1 MTQDEPPSTFS
12 RLRIS
17 SPPQNASSSLRLTDP
32 TTPTSSLGFLKRSME
47 NQKSMAYNTV
57 AQTPSNLDTH
67 VNTPTSSFGQPRR
80 ARAGTMPSQ
89 SSISPYAPIG
99 SFSATTATVPGSL
112 SEVSSFSAAPGSSS
126 LLSSSSRHRSGSLTL
141 PKPSLSS
148 SAFGHPVFSTSW
160 SDHNRHLYGN
170 APLTP
175 TTDQMLREDDSES
188 IVRTLMS
195 LGLDDDDRK
204 NNSSQLA
211 ESQANTTSTPE
222 IRLPVE
228 LPPKPLMNSNR
239 YRSYSV
245 NAKDKYIDPFEIT
258 DQEPSV
264 QPSRRDILLADP
276 TGLTSYYPSTQN
288 RARAVSLGMADFA
301 KDGYLP
307 RYNQPSASSS
317 ALRREKLDEEMEDEY
332 NTGGNHH
339 MAALEDKNDMLN
351 RVYNSQEPSSI
362 PEVDEPYLY
371 GSSLGSQFQV
381 PQGTSAQTPTRSLWI
396 GNIDMSVAEDDL
408 RQMFSPYG
416 PIESLR
422 LLTEKE
428 CAFINFVSLDDAV
441 RAKDDVLGK
450 LNGRIGQC
458 IVRVGFG
465 KIEASATDSNTL
477 QPTRALWIGSLP
489 VSTSSAKLH
498 SIFSHY
504 GNIESA
510 RVLTHKNCGFINFD
524 TVENAVAA
532 KKALQQKE
540 VFGPGTG
547 LLRIGFAKATTS
559 QRSSEDLM
567 AQISSSASQPT
578 PDSGADLTD
587 AKDHGGDSRLNV
599 ESATKPTK
607 AEPTLTE
614 TSNLSKIM
622 AIMMELG
629 MDSDDGPVFKIEN
642 RTTATYHP
650 TIPPVSEPNANRKLD
665 VPRLREVR
673 KKLDSAHTSAK
684 EVQAIAEECMDDIV
698 ELSSGNTVVQKLFER
713 CSEDTKLKMLRNVA
727 PHLATI
733 GVHKNG
739 TWAAQKIIDT
749 ATRDDQMKVI
759 CEHIQPYVPP
769 LMLDQFGNY
778 VVQCCLR
785 LGTLYNQF
793 IFDAIVDK
801 TKDIAQGRFGA
812 RAIRACLDSPHV
824 SMRQKKYAAS
834 AIIANVFS
842 LGGNPN
848 GALLV
853 TWLLDTSGLPK
864 RYNILAPRLAPYMS
878 AMCTNKLASM
888 GIVKV
893 INQRQEIEAQLV
905 LLNTLAND
913 DSDQVLRDILADS
926 NLGINVIHKIL
937 TSSSVEALPKRYLAE
952 KVNYVLSM
960 QTPPAATAGQAFKR
974 LSDEVANILNESR
987 PLWYDNRNNASEI
1000 PTNNAAVAGM
1010 AQPPP
1015 SYLAAAYGSPPGGHY
1030 PITPSS
1036 GGSGHQHHHAMPM
1049 YPYPMPNNMYANG
1062 PGFPAMP
1069 PYGYY
1074 AGMPP
1079 APPMESDLG
1088 KVDETGQ

>member
-1 MTQDEPPSTFS
+1 MTQDEPPSPFH

-47 NQKSMAYNTV
+47 NQKSKAYHTV
-57 AQTPSNLDTH
+57 AQPPSNLDSH
-67 VNTPTSSFGQPRR
+67 VNTTSGFGPPRR

-89 SSISPYAPIG
+89 SSVSPYAPIG
-99 SFSATTATVPGSL
+99 SMSATTAAGSL
-112 SEVSSFSAAPGSSS
+112 NEAASFSAAPGSSS
-126 LLSSSSRHRSGSLTL
+126 LLPASSSRHRSGSLTL
-141 PKPSLSS
+141 PKPTLSS
-148 SAFGHPVFSTSW
+148 SAFGHPIFSTSW
-160 SDHNRHLYGN
+160 ADHSRLLYGN
-170 APLTP
+170 APSTP
-175 TTDQMLREDDSES
+175 TTDQMLRDDDSDS

-204 NNSSQLA
+204 NTPSQQA
-211 ESQANTTSTPE
+211 ESQTNNTSNPE

-245 NAKDKYIDPFEIT
+245 NAKDKYIDPFET
-258 DQEPSV
+258 ADQDPPI
-264 QPSRRDILLADP
+264 QASRRDNLMADP
-276 TGLTSYYPSTQN
+276 TALSFYPSTQN

-301 KDGYLP
+301 KESYLP
-307 RYNQPSASSS
+307 RYNQPISNSS
-317 ALRREKLDEEMEDEY
+317 ALRREKLDEEYEDDY
-332 NTGGNHH
+332 HTGGTSHL
-339 MAALEDKNDMLN
+339 AALDDNNDMLN
-351 RVYNSQEPSSI
+351 RVYNSQEPASI

-396 GNIDMSVAEDDL
+396 GNIDMSVSEDDL
-408 RQMFSPYG
+408 HQMFSPYG
-416 PIESLR
+416 AIESLR

-428 CAFINFVSLDDAV
+428 CAFINFVSLDDAI

-465 KIEASATDSNTL
+465 KIEASASDSNTL

-489 VSTSSAKLH
+489 PNTSSAKLH
-498 SIFSHY
+498 GIFSQY

-510 RVLTHKNCGFINFD
+510 RVLTHKNCGFVNFD

-540 VFGPGTG
+540 VFGSGTG
-547 LLRIGFAKATTS
+547 LLRIGFAKATS
-559 QRSSEDLM
+559 QKSSEDLF
-567 AQISSSASQPT
+567 QPFPSPGQPT
-578 PDSGADLTD
+578 AESADVAD
-587 AKDHGGDSRLNV
+587 GKDNADSRNHV
-599 ESATKPTK
+599 ESTKPAK
-607 AEPTLTE
+607 AESTTE
-614 TSNLSKIM
+614 TSHLSKIM

-629 MDSDDGPVFKIEN
+629 MDSDDGPVFKIGKCAYYIEN
-642 RTTATYHP
+642 RSTATYHS
-650 TIPPVSEPNANRKLD
+650 TIPPVGEPNPNRKLD

-684 EVQAIAEECMDDIV
+684 DVQAIAEECLDDIV
-698 ELSSGNTVVQKLFER
+698 ELSSDYIGNTVVQKLFER
-713 CSEDTKLKMLRNVA
+713 CSEDTKLKMLRNIA

-749 ATRDDQMKVI
+749 ATRDDQMKLI

-785 LGTLYNQF
+785 LGTVHNQF

-834 AIIANVFS
+834 AIIANVFT

-926 NLGINVIHKIL
+926 SLGINVIHKIL
-937 TSSSVEALPKRYLAE
+937 TSSSVEAIPKRYLAE
-952 KVNYVLSM
+952 KVNHVLSM

-974 LSDEVANILNESR
+974 LSDEVAIILNESR
-987 PLWYDNRNNASEI
+987 PWFDHRNNAEL
-1000 PTNNAAVAGM
+1000 TGGM
-1010 AQPPP
+1010 QQPPP
-1015 SYLAAAYGSPPGGHY
+1015 SYIAAAYGSPPSHY
-1030 PITPSS
+1030 PATASS
-1036 GGSGHQHHHAMPM
+1036 GHHAMPM
-1049 YPYPMPNNMYANG
+1049 YPYPMANNLYPNG
-1062 PGFPAMP
+1062 PTFSSMP

-1074 AGMPP
+1074 PGMV
-1079 APPMESDLG
+1079 APPPVESDVP
-1088 KVDETGQ
+1088 KVDESRQ